1 MKTPKTP
8 DKLSSSHF
16 SKFLPEYAEYAERIR
31 KTLYYGKLP
40 ATDRPSLPFTSM
52 TVEKFSELCRQDGLE
67 KLDVRYASS
76 VCYDACVTPC
86 SLILA
91 LVYLD
96 RLRSHNPEYLAN
108 TSPSQVFLV
117 AMMVA
122 SKYLYDDGEEDE
134 VFNDEWATSAA
145 VSLTDL
151 NQAEREFLVA
161 IDWNLFVDAKAFLC
175 TFKRI
180 EGEVAWREG
189 ERRGYFTYTDLLSL
203 THTFPASCTSLLNLV
218 SHVFAVCI
226 VGYTAAVVSVVAGT
240 LLAQQCSQQMTAVM
254 SRLTCNLSTA
264 NETVATCMD
273 DVMQVAHS
281 DHITESLSALKD
293 DIETSLDDGSNGN
306 VSLPGLPSRAI
317 TTLTTSILLAM
328 SSPSTPSQ
336 KHQHL
341 RSGQKDCQSCHSN
354 VANQNSRKLRKD
366 PQSFCFEPDDSDYD
380 PSDTRISFTTGP
392 YWLPSSYGRTLGHL
406 SSNAISLD
414 LPNLDLPSIEHPVSG
429 QKDDW
434 VYSNP
439 WMIPW
444 LSWHSAPVYSMIQNF
459 SGIGAPNMGGFRR
472 SEYGWVDWLS
482 RMSEMMEEMLS
493 SLAPHTHIVS
503 LPPPPMLSRVD
514 VAHSGPEPVPWII

>member
-161 IDWNLFVDAKAFLC
+161 I
-175 TFKRI
+175 
-180 EGEVAWREG
+180 
-189 ERRGYFTYTDLLSL
+189 
-203 THTFPASCTSLLNLV
+203 V

-366 PQSFCFEPDDSDYD
+366 PHSFCFEPDDSDYD
-380 PSDTRISFTTGP
+380 PSDTRLSFTTGP

-414 LPNLDLPSIEHPVSG
+414 LPNLDLPSIERPVSG